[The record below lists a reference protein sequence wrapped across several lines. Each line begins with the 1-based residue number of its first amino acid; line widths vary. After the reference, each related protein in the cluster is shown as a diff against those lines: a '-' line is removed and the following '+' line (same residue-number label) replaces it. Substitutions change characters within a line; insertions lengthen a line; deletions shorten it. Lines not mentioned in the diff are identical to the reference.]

1 MLIATT
7 DVLALDDHTFD
18 IPQSST
24 DPGEAFNQLS
34 EGEATITSDDPDSSS
49 NTEQVDI
56 DMSESQDDTLANSL
70 TDLGTILPDTINLV
84 LSAIVTNQVGNPFN
98 GVQPSEYFTIG
109 NLLTNKYPLFD
120 INMLEDTPT
129 GPNSDF
135 SNKLKDNVAV
145 WFVAIRNISVVGCFV
160 VLLYVG
166 IRMAIASNS
175 IDSAKYKKMLMNWLI
190 GIILLFILPYLT
202 LLMIKISN
210 LFVEFIS
217 KSVSNNNITT
227 DIETSMLTGLA
238 KDTADGDL
246 WTQLVYLVLLCVL
259 VFYEIKFF
267 VMYLFRVLKVFILT
281 IISPLICLTY
291 PIDAIGD
298 GKAQAFNNWTKSMM
312 SLIFIQPIHLVIY
325 VVFMYSAGA
334 IVTTFPV
341 LGIVFIVF
349 LDNAEKIVKS
359 ALKIRGEKVNK
370 KIKEIKIR
378 KEKKKKKKKKYC
390 FS

>member
-359 ALKIRGEKVNK
+359 ALKISGGKVDK
-370 KIKEIKIR
+370 GLKDIKIG
-378 KEKKKKKKKKYC
+378 KGK
-390 FS
+390 